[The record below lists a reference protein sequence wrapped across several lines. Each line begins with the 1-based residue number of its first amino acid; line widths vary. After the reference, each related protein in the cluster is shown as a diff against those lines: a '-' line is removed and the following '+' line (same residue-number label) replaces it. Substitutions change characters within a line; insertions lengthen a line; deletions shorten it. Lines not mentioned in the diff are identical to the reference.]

1 MATYVVL
8 FTMTDQGIKNIK
20 SSPGRIRE
28 RMQTAAGHGIKLVG
42 WYLTMG
48 QYDAVAVLEAD
59 DETAVAAGLLALAG
73 EGNVRSTTMRA
84 FTLDEFEKI
93 VGALP

>member
-8 FTMTDQGIKNIK
+8 FNMTDQGIKDIK
-20 SSPGRIRE
+20 GAPARVRE
-28 RMQTAAGHGIKLVG
+28 RMQAAAGRGFKPVS

-48 QYDAVAVLEAD
+48 QYDAVAVVEAD
-59 DETAVAAGLLALAG
+59 DETAMAAGLLRLAS

-84 FTLDEFEKI
+84 FSLDEFERI
-93 VGALP
+93 TTAMS